1 MNSPMPNKIISQRSM
16 PNDASTE
23 TNSVNDSHV
32 QFQDQITDLLKD
44 QIRQKDLE
52 IITLRENLVNS
63 ELKRKV
69 SLDEIKK
76 LNNKLLQYR
85 RIVIGLKD
93 D

>member
-1 MNSPMPNKIISQRSM
+1 M

>member
-1 MNSPMPNKIISQRSM
+1 M

-76 LNNKLLQYR
+76 LNNKLQQYR
-85 RIVIGLKD
+85 RIVIG
-93 D
+93 

>member
-1 MNSPMPNKIISQRSM
+1 M

-32 QFQDQITDLLKD
+32 QFQDKITDLLKD

-76 LNNKLLQYR
+76 LNNKLQQYR
-85 RIVIGLKD
+85 RIVIG
-93 D
+93 

>member
-1 MNSPMPNKIISQRSM
+1 MPNKIISQRSM

-76 LNNKLLQYR
+76 LNNKLQQYR
-85 RIVIGLKD
+85 RIVIG
-93 D
+93 